1 MYIGSREDEHTEFG
15 EEMKEHLEDLLYVW
29 LYILLAAKGLLTSLP
44 PPPPGLRSGH
54 CHVGSRP
61 LLPEDL
67 PSVPGRVCQW
77 GTHSRRHR
85 HGREGLSSR
94 GKTVRLSMFIVILH
108 LLFRP

>member
-1 MYIGSREDEHTEFG
+1 MYIGTDDDELLEFG
-15 EEMKEHLEDLLYVW
+15 DMMKEHLEDLLYVW
-29 LYILLAAKGLLTSLP
+29 LYILLAAKGLLASLP

-61 LLPEDL
+61 LLPEDV
-67 PSVPGRVCQW
+67 PGVPGRVCQW

-85 HGREGLSSR
+85 HGREGHSY
-94 GKTVRLSMFIVILH
+94 GCKTVRLSIFIVILH